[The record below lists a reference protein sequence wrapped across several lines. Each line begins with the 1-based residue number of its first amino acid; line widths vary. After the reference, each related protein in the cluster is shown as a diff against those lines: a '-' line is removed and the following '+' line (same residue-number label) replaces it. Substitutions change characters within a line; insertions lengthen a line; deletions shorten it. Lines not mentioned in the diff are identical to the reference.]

1 MLRVSVLRLYALMLF
16 CIMSQVTVCMVL
28 QRRLDG
34 GSIETVKKSPSNN
47 AEICVK
53 FVKVP
58 NYIKAIGKPIWLE
71 SWDDAEFNTECN
83 EDYNVTGLSGNV
95 TLAAMQYAYSHLSG
109 QFISDWSGLQK
120 RDDQMVSAELLTQ
133 FWNDDQ
139 IDLEKRWWKF
149 YGTKW
154 IKSNLHKAK
163 GYVLA
168 TLATTFSGCG
178 SYVMQLGRLAYCTKR
193 DGNQGCVSWSGGGHT
208 MQCHIAA
215 QAINEARGYLG
226 EFGDLSA
233 HAKNAFLDSHNHVHS
248 MCVSNRPNG
257 CK

>member
-1 MLRVSVLRLYALMLF
+1 GMMIRL
-16 CIMSQVTVCMVL
+16 
-28 QRRLDG
+28 
-34 GSIETVKKSPSNN
+34 
-47 AEICVK
+47 
-53 FVKVP
+53 
-58 NYIKAIGKPIWLE
+58 
-71 SWDDAEFNTECN
+71 
-83 EDYNVTGLSGNV
+83 
-95 TLAAMQYAYSHLSG
+95 
-109 QFISDWSGLQK
+109 IS
-120 RDDQMVSAELLTQ
+120 R
-133 FWNDDQ
+133 
-139 IDLEKRWWKF
+139 RWWKL